1 LKLFWTHEAEED
13 RAAIFDF
20 IASENPAAAERMD
33 IRFRD
38 AVGRLAM
45 LPMLGRAGRV
55 AGTREL
61 IPHKS
66 YRIVYEVEDGRIV
79 ILAIVHTA
87 RLWPPLR

>member
-1 LKLFWTHEAEED
+1 
-13 RAAIFDF
+13 
-20 IASENPAAAERMD
+20 MD

-38 AVGRLAM
+38 SVGRLAM
-45 LPMLGRAGRV
+45 HPMLGRAGRV

-66 YRIVYEVEDGRIV
+66 YRIVYEVKDERIV

-87 RLWPPLR
+87 RMWPPLR